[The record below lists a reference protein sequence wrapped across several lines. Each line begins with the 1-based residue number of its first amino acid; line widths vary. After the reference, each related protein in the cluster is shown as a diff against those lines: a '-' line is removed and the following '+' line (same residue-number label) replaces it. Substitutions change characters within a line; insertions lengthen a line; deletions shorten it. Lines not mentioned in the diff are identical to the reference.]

1 MALDL
6 DPPPSVAKLWDW
18 KWIEW
23 LNRLYEY
30 VKANMTTNFAL
41 EVAKGN
47 IAGHASVQK
56 FGRNQDIASG
66 AQEDIWDGGATW
78 VAPTQAR
85 IHQIVSTSTSDDG
98 APVGVGARTIQVYGL
113 TSWATKEVSEVI
125 IMNGT
130 TNVPTTNSY
139 VIIHRMKVLTKGAS
153 DVNVGVITAT
163 ADTDGTVTARME
175 IGFGQSQMA
184 IYGVPSI
191 QKAYVFR
198 FYSNVLKAAGT
209 VEVDNLLL
217 VNPEPDV
224 ELLNFIIKHTFANSN
239 VSMNTQIH
247 LALPKV
253 FAGPC
258 IIKMAAI
265 PDANSTD
272 VGGGFDAY
280 IVDN

>member
-1 MALDL
+1 MNLE
-6 DPPPSVAKLWDW
+6 PPPSTNPTFNWIW
-18 KWIEW
+18 IKW
-23 LNRLYEY
+23 LYNLYEW
-30 VKANMTTNFAL
+30 VKANIVTDYAL
-41 EVAKGN
+41 EVARGN
-47 IAGHASVQK
+47 VNGVSSLQK

-66 AQEDIWDGGATW
+66 TQEDIWDGGATW

-85 IHQIVSTSTSDDG
+85 VHQIVSTSTSDDG

-113 TSWATKEVSEVI
+113 TSWATREVSEVI
-125 IMNGT
+125 TMNGT

-139 VIIHRMKVLTKGAS
+139 VIIHRMKVLTKGATN
-153 DVNVGVITAT
+153 VNVGVITAT
-163 ADTDGTVTARME
+163 ADTDSTVTARME
-175 IGFGQSQMA
+175 IGWGQSQMA

-209 VEVDNLLL
+209 VEVDNILL

-224 ELLNFIIKHTFANSN
+224 ELLNFIVKHTFSNSN
-239 VSMNTQIH
+239 VAMNTQIH

-265 PDANSTD
+265 PDANTTD
-272 VGGGFDAY
+272 VGAGFDAY
-280 IVDN
+280 IVDS